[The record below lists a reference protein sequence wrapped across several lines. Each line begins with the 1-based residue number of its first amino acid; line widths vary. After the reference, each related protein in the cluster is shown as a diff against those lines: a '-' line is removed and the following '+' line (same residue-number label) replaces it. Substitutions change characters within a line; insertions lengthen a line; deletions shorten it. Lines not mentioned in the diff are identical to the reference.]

1 MCKRKHPCQV
11 SLLHTSTLPSHY
23 ISYSTS
29 WENVMIYQSLL
40 VLMLTYKQILLTAI
54 YTILTSSSWENL
66 MTYQASRHQNTI
78 SHYRFHR

>member
-1 MCKRKHPCQV
+1 
-11 SLLHTSTLPSHY
+11 
-23 ISYSTS
+23 
-29 WENVMIYQSLL
+29 MIYQSLL

-78 SHYRFHR
+78 SHYRFQP